1 MPELFKKG
9 NPFRGFRAIF
19 YKEALHLRR
28 DSMAI
33 MFALAVPILEMIIL
47 GYAIDT
53 NVRQVKT
60 AVYDQTGIMERSGDT
75 QGSQQSRA
83 LLDRFRNSDTFR
95 IYRYVHSDNELTH
108 EMVAGRAKVGVKIP
122 YDFDRELL
130 RGGSAEVMVMVD
142 GSDSSVAGQ
151 TMNVAQAIGLDE
163 SLRRMLPP
171 GAQPPIEVRPKV
183 MFNPDSRSPN
193 FFLPGLMT
201 VLLLFVTTMLTAF
214 SIVREKE
221 RGTLEQ
227 LFVTPV
233 RPMGLMMGK
242 IVPYFVLALV
252 EMATILAFMRYVFA
266 VPIHGSIILLF
277 ALAMLYMFVHL
288 ALGML
293 ISSKANS
300 QNDAMQRA
308 MGIMLPTIF
317 LSGYIFPRDTMPLI
331 FWLMSFCLPAT
342 YMMDISRGIILR
354 GAGLFELWGNALIL
368 LLMGIGVLLLAAKNF
383 RKMIV

>member
-1 MPELFKKG
+1 MAKG
-9 NPFRGFRAIF
+9 LKRVNPFRGFRAIF

-33 MFALAVPILEMIIL
+33 MFALLIPIVEMIIL

-60 AVYDQTGIMERSGDT
+60 VVYDQTGIMERTADT
-75 QGSQQSRA
+75 NGSRDSRA
-83 LLDRFRNSDTFR
+83 LLDRFRNSDTFD
-95 IYRYVHSDNELTH
+95 IYRYVHSDTELTE
-108 EMVAGRAKVGVKIP
+108 EMVAGRAKVGIKIP
-122 YDFDRELL
+122 YDFDRALL
-130 RGGSAEVMVMVD
+130 RGGSAQIMVMVD

-151 TMNVAQAIGLDE
+151 TLNVAQALGLDE

-171 GAQPPIEVRPKV
+171 GSRPPIDVRPKV

-201 VLLLFVTTMLTAF
+201 ILLLFVTTMLTAF

-242 IVPYFVLALV
+242 IVPYFILALI
-252 EMATILAFMRYVFA
+252 EMSTILLFMRYVFA
-266 VPIHGSIILLF
+266 VPIHGSVVLLF
-277 ALAMLYMFVHL
+277 GLATLYMFAHL
-288 ALGML
+288 AIGML

-300 QNDAMQRA
+300 QNDAMQRS

-317 LSGYIFPRDTMPLI
+317 LSGYIFPRDTMPLL
-331 FWLMSFCLPAT
+331 FYAMSYLLPAT
-342 YMMDISRGIILR
+342 YMMDIARGIILR
-354 GAGLFELWGNALIL
+354 GAGLAELWVHALVL
-368 LLMGIGVLLLAAKNF
+368 LSMGVGVILLAAKNF
-383 RKMIV
+383 KKMVV

>member
-1 MPELFKKG
+1 
-9 NPFRGFRAIF
+9 
-19 YKEALHLRR
+19 
-28 DSMAI
+28 MAI

-60 AVYDQTGIMERSGDT
+60 AVYDQTGIMERSIET

-83 LLDRFRNSDTFR
+83 LLDRFRNSDTFH
-95 IYRYVHSDNELTH
+95 IYRYVHSDNELTQ

>member
-1 MPELFKKG
+1 MPEFFKEG
-9 NPFRGFRAIF
+9 NPFRGFGAIF
-19 YKEALHLRR
+19 YKEVLHLRR

-60 AVYDQTGIMERSGDT
+60 AVYDQTGIMERRPDS

-95 IYRYVHSDNELTH
+95 IYRFVHSDSELTH
-108 EMVAGRAKVGVKIP
+108 EMVAGRAKVGVKVP

-130 RGGSAEVMVMVD
+130 RGGSAQIMVMVD

-171 GAQPPIEVRPKV
+171 GVQPPIDVRPKM

-233 RPMGLMMGK
+233 RPLGLMMGK

-252 EMATILAFMRYVFA
+252 EMATILAFMRFVFS
-266 VPIHGSIILLF
+266 VPIHGSVILLF
-277 ALAMLYMFVHL
+277 SLATLYMFVHL

-317 LSGYIFPRDTMPLI
+317 LSGYIFPRDTMPAPFYI
-331 FWLMSFCLPAT
+331 MSFFLPAT
-342 YMMDISRGIILR
+342 YMMDIARGIILR
-354 GAGLFELWGNALIL
+354 GAGLLELWRNALIL
-368 LLMGIGVLLLAAKNF
+368 LVMGVGVLLLAAKNF